1 MGHPKEALKDLNQA
15 VDLDLDF
22 QPARL
27 NRGVAKW
34 LAGNLDGAIAEFDA
48 CLTAPADKRLVEA
61 AFYRGQLSMKAGRD
75 REALADFSLVIDE
88 RPSFRPT
95 YWLRAQTQFRRGNYN
110 DGQADLNRF
119 VALAHHDE
127 SRARTQMLLGAA
139 LQLLAMDLKGAAKTE
154 ALKLAADELQAAIS
168 SGVQTSETFRHLGA
182 VRELQG
188 KAQGAIT
195 AYSQGLK
202 LSSDKDKVPLL
213 NLRGWAHV
221 GEGQKQYSLARDDFT
236 EALCLE
242 PNNPESHAGLGFV
255 LAEVESADDART
267 EASASLLC
275 GSDNYLVLHNVACV
289 YGRLSESDPR
299 RKLEHENLALA
310 ALKRAVELSRR
321 HPTGPD
327 EISLI
332 RRESAFPTS
341 LQSRPEF
348 KQLLAGQSTNDR

>member
-1 MGHPKEALKDLNQA
+1 MAMDLVGA
-15 VDLDLDF
+15 
-22 QPARL
+22 
-27 NRGVAKW
+27 AK
-34 LAGNLDGAIAEFDA
+34 A
-48 CLTAPADKRLVEA
+48 
-61 AFYRGQLSMKAGRD
+61 
-75 REALADFSLVIDE
+75 EALA
-88 RPSFRPT
+88 R
-95 YWLRAQTQFRRGNYN
+95 
-110 DGQADLNRF
+110 
-119 VALAHHDE
+119 
-127 SRARTQMLLGAA
+127 
-139 LQLLAMDLKGAAKTE
+139 
-154 ALKLAADELQAAIS
+154 AADELQAAIS
-168 SGVQTSETFRHLGA
+168 SGAETSDTFRHLGA

-188 KAQGAIT
+188 KAQDAIT

-202 LSSDKDKVPLL
+202 LPGHKVPLL

-221 GEGQKQYSLARDDFT
+221 SEGQKQYSLARDDFT

-255 LAEVESADDART
+255 LAEVESADDACT

-332 RRESAFPTS
+332 RRESAFPSS

-348 KQLLAGQSTNDR
+348 KRLLAEQLTSDR